1 MLSFNDYRN
10 MLQDIKHNDGLKELL
25 FFICASPSK
34 TYKHKP
40 GKALQLAS
48 PKTIAKRLLRT
59 ALILITIILLLS
71 QFSDAQ
77 EQVAFQIPKSSL
89 FYIQRSPETKTIVY
103 ELNYNSN
110 GTLHPNDPIKGFW
123 LKKNEAQKLEPL
135 SAREKKHEYGIQ
147 SKAIGNDE
155 YEIRLRAYK
164 KMPLYLK
171 RSAADNN
178 YYLYIKDEGNNVL
191 LKRVFIKLNR
201 GTFWFPKLQY
211 IDLTTTNSATGIETN
226 IFE

>member
-1 MLSFNDYRN
+1 
-10 MLQDIKHNDGLKELL
+10 MLQDVKHNDGLKELL

-40 GKALQLAS
+40 GKALQLVDS
-48 PKTIAKRLLRT
+48 PKNIAKRLVRT

-71 QFSDAQ
+71 QFSNAQ
-77 EQVAFQIPKSSL
+77 ERAAFQIPKSSL

-110 GTLHPNDPIKGFW
+110 GALSPNDPIKGFW
-123 LKKNEAQKLEPL
+123 LKNNQAQKLEPL
-135 SAREKKHEYGIQ
+135 SAREKRQEYGIQ

-171 RSAADNN
+171 RSATDNN
-178 YYLYIKDEGNNVL
+178 YYLYIKDEEKNVL

-211 IDLTTTNSATGIETN
+211 IDLITLE
-226 IFE
+226 

>member
-1 MLSFNDYRN
+1 
-10 MLQDIKHNDGLKELL
+10 MLQDVKHNDGLKELL

-40 GKALQLAS
+40 SKALQLSAS
-48 PKTIAKRLLRT
+48 PNDITKRLLRT
-59 ALILITIILLLS
+59 VIILITIILLLS
-71 QFSDAQ
+71 EFTNAQ
-77 EQVAFQIPKSSL
+77 ERAAFQIPKSSL

-110 GTLHPNDPIKGFW
+110 GTLYPNDPIKGFW
-123 LKKNEAQKLEPL
+123 LKNNEAQKLEPL
-135 SAREKKHEYGIQ
+135 SAREKRQEYGIQ

-178 YYLYIKDEGNNVL
+178 YYLYIKDEDKNVL

-211 IDLTTTNSATGIETN
+211 IDLITLE
-226 IFE
+226 

>member
-10 MLQDIKHNDGLKELL
+10 MLQDIKHNDGIKELL

-59 ALILITIILLLS
+59 VLILITIILLLS
-71 QFSDAQ
+71 QFSNAQ

-89 FYIQRSPETKTIVY
+89 FYIQRSPETKTIIY

-110 GTLHPNDPIKGFW
+110 GTLSPNDPIKGFW
-123 LKKNEAQKLEPL
+123 LQNNKVQKLEPL

-171 RSAADNN
+171 KSAVDNN
-178 YYLYIKDEGNNVL
+178 YRLFIKDEGKNVL

-211 IDLTTTNSATGIETN
+211 IDLITLE
-226 IFE
+226 

>member
-10 MLQDIKHNDGLKELL
+10 MLQDVKHNDGLKELL

-40 GKALQLAS
+40 GKALQLADS
-48 PKTIAKRLLRT
+48 PKNITKRLMRT
-59 ALILITIILLLS
+59 VLILITIILLLS
-71 QFSDAQ
+71 QFSNAQ

-89 FYIQRSPETKTIVY
+89 FYIQHSPETKTIIY

-110 GTLHPNDPIKGFW
+110 GTLYPNDPIKGFW
-123 LKKNEAQKLEPL
+123 FKNNESQKLKPL

-155 YEIRLRAYK
+155 YEIRLQAYK

-171 RSAADNN
+171 RSAVDNN
-178 YYLYIKDEGNNVL
+178 YRLFIKDEDKNVL

-211 IDLTTTNSATGIETN
+211 IDLITLE
-226 IFE
+226 